1 MGAPRNGIKAL
12 RAVRASGGAIVTAKD
27 EAILAWIPRL
37 ARATGVFAEP
47 TGVAAL
53 AGLEAAIEQG
63 LVRPGERVLH
73 VATGNGLKDTR
84 GAMRSVSPPTRIRP
98 DLDAVRG
105 ALEKR

>member
-1 MGAPRNGIKAL
+1 MT
-12 RAVRASGGAIVTAKD
+12 ASD

-53 AGLEAAIEQG
+53 AGLEAALEKG
-63 LVRPGERVLH
+63 LVRRGERVLH

-84 GAMRSVSPPTRIRP
+84 GAMRSVGPPTRIPP
-98 DLDAVRG
+98 DLDAVRERIG
-105 ALEKR
+105 ENA